1 MTSNDVISLTG
12 YLLLWNSNRGLF
24 RIPDTGDLAVAV
36 FSTRDRLR
44 KFVEERR
51 LEVSEPKVVA
61 DGETFL
67 ASVRPHLRVVIDPDP
82 SFQLA

>member
-1 MTSNDVISLTG
+1 MTSHDVISLTG

-24 RIPDTGDLAVAV
+24 RVPETGDLVVAV

-44 KFVEERR
+44 AFVEGLQ
-51 LEVSEPKVVA
+51 LEVSEPKVVQ
-61 DGETFL
+61 DGDAFL
-67 ASVRPHLRVVIDPDP
+67 ATVAPHLRVVIDPDP